1 MQQPGPH
8 SRSEPS
14 KMIPLPARLDHTLL
28 RPQADRQQIEELT
41 NEALDHGMAAVVVLP
56 RWVPLVAGLLE
67 GSPVSVCSVVGFPL
81 AHESIPALKAAAS
94 TLAGSGAGELD
105 MVIST
110 GALLSGEDGDVADE
124 IEAVVG
130 SARAENPSC
139 VVKVIVEIH
148 LLDDDALRTACGIIA
163 DSGADF
169 VKTTTGFTGG
179 GATPEDVRRL
189 RAIVGDRLSVKASA
203 GIRSLDQA
211 IALVNAGADRLG
223 TSAGVAIAMEWAERG
238 EHASTL

>member
-1 MQQPGPH
+1 M
-8 SRSEPS
+8 
-14 KMIPLPARLDHTLL
+14 L
-28 RPQADRQQIEELT
+28 RPDADQRRIEELVR
-41 NEALDHGMAAVVVLP
+41 EALDHGMAAAVVLP

-67 GSPVSVCSVVGFPL
+67 GSEVAVCSVVGFPL
-81 AHESIPALKAAAS
+81 AHESIPTLRVAAS
-94 TLAGSGAGELD
+94 TLVGSGAGELD

-110 GALLSGEDGDVADE
+110 GVLLSGRDGAVADE

-130 SARAENPSC
+130 SARAEDPSC
-139 VVKVIVEIH
+139 VIKVIVEIH
-148 LLDDDALRTACGIIA
+148 LLDDDALRMACSLVEHA
-163 DSGADF
+163 GADF

-189 RAIVGDRLSVKASA
+189 RAIVGNRLSVKASA

-223 TSAGVAIAMEWAERG
+223 TSAGAAIAMEWAERG
-238 EHASTL
+238 EHAGTL